1 MPTINELFDLTGK
14 SALVTGGATGIGQA
28 ICKRLAEAGANVMVA
43 DINMDAASQTVAEI
57 NSGECSSRACEAD
70 ASRASH
76 AIQAVQDTVKAFGG
90 IDILVNNAGI
100 YPASPFM
107 ETTKD
112 LWDKVIGLNLSGPF
126 LFSQAAAQQMISAGH
141 GGRIINMASVDGMRP
156 TGYMAHYNS
165 SKGGVIML
173 TKALALE
180 LAPHQIMVN
189 AVAPGGILTSGT
201 VVTGEEM
208 QKITGKSIEQ
218 LAVDMGGRMPIGRM
232 GEPDEVARVVLFLC
246 SAASSYITGET
257 IVVDGGYL
265 LC

>member
-1 MPTINELFDLTGK
+1 MPTITELFNLTGK
-14 SALVTGGATGIGQA
+14 AALVTGGATGIGQA
-28 ICKRLAEAGANVMVA
+28 ICKRLAEAGASVMVA
-43 DINMDAASQTVAEI
+43 DINVEAAKQTVDEI
-57 NSGECSSRACEAD
+57 NACECSSQSCEAD
-70 ASRASH
+70 ASSASH
-76 AIQAVQDTVKAFGG
+76 AIQAVQDTVEAFGS

-107 ETTKD
+107 ETTKE
-112 LWDKVIGLNLSGPF
+112 LWDRVIGLNLSGPF
-126 LFSQAAAQQMISAGH
+126 LFSQAAAQAMISAGK
-141 GGRIINMASVDGMRP
+141 GGRIINMASVDGIRP

-189 AVAPGGILTSGT
+189 AVAPGGILTAGT
-201 VVTGEEM
+201 VTTGEEM
-208 QKITGKSIEQ
+208 TRITGKSLEEFATQ
-218 LAVDMGGRMPIGRM
+218 MGSRMPMGRM

-246 SAASSYITGET
+246 SQAASYITGET